1 MLAFQDGEIYK
12 VDVSNFFPLSPLPP
26 PLRPS
31 FPPPPLSPCLYLFF
45 KDRLSCL
52 PGWPETHSVAEDD
65 LEPVLPL
72 LPSKCCDGTDMNH
85 HTRLGASFSM
95 LPSSK

>member
-1 MLAFQDGEIYK
+1 
-12 VDVSNFFPLSPLPP
+12 VSNFFPLSLLPP
-26 PLRPS
+26 PLLPS
-31 FPPPPLSPCLYLFF
+31 FPPPPPLSPCFSLSF
-45 KDRLSCL
+45 KDRISCL

-72 LPSKCCDGTDMNH
+72 LPSKCCDNTGMNR
-85 HTRLGASFSM
+85 HTRLGASFSV